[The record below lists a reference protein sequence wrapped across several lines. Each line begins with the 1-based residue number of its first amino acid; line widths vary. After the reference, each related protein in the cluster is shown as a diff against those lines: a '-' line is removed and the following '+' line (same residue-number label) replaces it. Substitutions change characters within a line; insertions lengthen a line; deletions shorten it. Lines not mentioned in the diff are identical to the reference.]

1 MRHPNARLLL
11 HCDPYAIETAQAT
24 WLRTRPFPEE
34 WLTLIQRHVVFFR
47 RLSASDRAELLGH
60 IQVFL
65 AEKRFEGCG
74 GFAIT
79 DEVRVTIAAQ
89 ACLLLLHRRT
99 DYFPGLLTI
108 LVYPLTYMVEE
119 KRQIGEH
126 VWEEGTVSRLGET
139 GRRMGSLVLS
149 WGAVKHG
156 AADPS
161 DGKNV
166 VLHEFA
172 HQLDYE
178 NDAADGV
185 PGLATREQQLA
196 WSRRDESRVCV
207 AARCRRERNT
217 DACSIRTEP
226 PILLSSSRYQSRHS
240 LSSRTRC
247 APVIQNCT
255 LSCKSIFSRTRWNFL
270 LSNIVRPS
278 SDSALRVPHQ
288 NIAHRIPAKTLR
300 RLLRLRNDPKIRLW
314 RFPALWITP
323 LRLLVGDRAR
333 DDHVLS
339 WLPVDWR
346 SHLVLRGQLQ

>member
-1 MRHPNARLLL
+1 VILELLKQRRRRRLRAR
-11 HCDPYAIETAQAT
+11 A
-24 WLRTRPFPEE
+24 FPKE
-34 WLTLIQRHVVFFR
+34 WQTLVQRHVVFFR
-47 RLSASDRAELLGH
+47 RLSATDRTELLGH
-60 IQVFL
+60 IQVLL

-89 ACLLLLHRRT
+89 ACLLLLHRNT

-108 LVYPLTYMVEE
+108 LVYPLTYMVDE
-119 KRQIGEH
+119 KRQVADH

-178 NDAADGV
+178 NHAGDGV

-196 WSRRDESRVCV
+196 WSEVMRSEFASLRAADESGIPTLL
-207 AARCRRERNT
+207 NT
-217 DACSIRTEP
+217 YGATNPAEFFAVSVEAFFEQPR
-226 PILLSSSRYQSRHS
+226 
-240 LSSRTRC
+240 
-247 APVIQNCT
+247 
-255 LSCKSIFSRTRWNFL
+255 
-270 LSNIVRPS
+270 
-278 SDSALRVPHQ
+278 ALRARHP
-288 NIAHRIPAKTLR
+288 
-300 RLLRLRNDPKIRLW
+300 RLYSELQKYFQQDPVEYSAER
-314 RFPALWITP
+314 
-323 LRLLVGDRAR
+323 
-333 DDHVLS
+333 
-339 WLPVDWR
+339 
-346 SHLVLRGQLQ
+346 

>member
-1 MRHPNARLLL
+1 MIFEFLKQRRRRRLRAR
-11 HCDPYAIETAQAT
+11 A
-24 WLRTRPFPEE
+24 FPKER
-34 WLTLIQRHVVFFR
+34 LALIQRHVVFFHK
-47 RLSASDRAELLGH
+47 LSANDRAELLGH

-65 AEKRFEGCG
+65 AEKRFEGCA

-108 LVYPLTYMVEE
+108 LVYPLTYMVQEDH
-119 KRQIGEH
+119 QVGEH

-185 PGLATREQQLA
+185 PRLATHEQQLT
-196 WSRRDESRVCV
+196 WSEVMRSEFASLRAADETGIPTLLDTYG
-207 AARCRRERNT
+207 AT
-217 DACSIRTEP
+217 DPAEFFAVSVEAFFEQPRA
-226 PILLSSSRYQSRHS
+226 L
-240 LSSRTRC
+240 RTRHPQLY
-247 APVIQNCT
+247 AELQKYFQQN
-255 LSCKSIFSRTRWNFL
+255 
-270 LSNIVRPS
+270 
-278 SDSALRVPHQ
+278 
-288 NIAHRIPAKTLR
+288 
-300 RLLRLRNDPKIRLW
+300 
-314 RFPALWITP
+314 
-323 LRLLVGDRAR
+323 
-333 DDHVLS
+333 
-339 WLPVDWR
+339 PVDYSAER
-346 SHLVLRGQLQ
+346 

>member
-1 MRHPNARLLL
+1 MILALLKQRRRRRLRAR
-11 HCDPYAIETAQAT
+11 A
-24 WLRTRPFPEE
+24 FPKE
-34 WLTLIQRHVVFFR
+34 WQTLVQRHVVFFH
-47 RLSASDRAELLGH
+47 RLSATDRTELLGH

-89 ACLLLLHRRT
+89 ACLLLLHRNT

-108 LVYPLTYMVEE
+108 LVYPLTYMVDE
-119 KRQIGEH
+119 KRQVADH

-178 NDAADGV
+178 NHAGDGV

-196 WSRRDESRVCV
+196 WSEVMRSEFASLRAADESGIPTLL
-207 AARCRRERNT
+207 NT
-217 DACSIRTEP
+217 YGATNPAEFFAVSVEAFFEQPR
-226 PILLSSSRYQSRHS
+226 
-240 LSSRTRC
+240 
-247 APVIQNCT
+247 
-255 LSCKSIFSRTRWNFL
+255 
-270 LSNIVRPS
+270 
-278 SDSALRVPHQ
+278 ALRARHP
-288 NIAHRIPAKTLR
+288 
-300 RLLRLRNDPKIRLW
+300 RLYSELQKYFQQDPVEYSAER
-314 RFPALWITP
+314 
-323 LRLLVGDRAR
+323 
-333 DDHVLS
+333 
-339 WLPVDWR
+339 
-346 SHLVLRGQLQ
+346 